1 MKKARGRPRQFDED
15 KVLQAAELVFWHK
28 GFSETSLDDLADA
41 MGMNRPSIYRAFG
54 DKEAIYRKVL
64 MKYSDKMEAAF
75 DDTMQSDEDIRKR
88 LAAFYNGALDVYTAG
103 AQAKGCMVMS
113 TAIVAATNHSGI
125 QLDLL
130 TVIRGLDKKLTERFK
145 EAMESGQI
153 ASSVDAENRAAIA
166 QSLLHSLS
174 LRSRAGETRSQLIRM
189 IESGVEIITA

>member
-1 MKKARGRPRQFDED
+1 MKKTRGRPRQFDES

-54 DKEAIYRKVL
+54 DKEAIYRQVL

-75 DDTMQSDEDIRKR
+75 NYTMHSEEDIRKR
-88 LAAFYNGALDVYTAG
+88 LASFYNGALDVYTAG
-103 AQAKGCMVMS
+103 DQAKGCMLMS
-113 TAIVAATNHSGI
+113 TAIVAATNYSGI

-145 EAMESGQI
+145 AAMESGQI
-153 ASSVDAENRAAIA
+153 ASSVDAESRAALA
-166 QSLLHSLS
+166 QGLLHSLS
-174 LRSRAGETRSQLIRM
+174 LRSRAGQARSQLICL